1 MASVPIL
8 CSDFRGIHRGSV
20 KLLVVTNA
28 LASEQ
33 PMSDATP
40 GLSLRESSQVAS
52 YERLIRLAGEIGREP
67 DLDGLLYKILEK
79 SRPWLGAEACSI
91 FLEDKKTGELCIH
104 SAFGESA
111 PHLNEVRIPAGVGIV
126 GHAMESMQV
135 IRVDDVSKDP
145 RFYSQVD
152 KKTGWITKALIAAPL
167 LDGNS
172 CLGVIEFLNP
182 VDKQHFSAEDE
193 RMVEYFAW
201 LVSASLVR
209 IKSNAA
215 ALERAQVQRDLDLAR
230 DMQTG
235 ILPTQFPQAGEYKD
249 LDLYAALDPAT
260 EVSGDLYDFF
270 PSDDGRLFFL
280 VGDVAGKGVAAGL
293 FMAITRTLIRSTAR
307 QIKSPTEILKQ
318 VNQQLYPEN
327 NAMLFVTIILGIYDP
342 LTGEIDY
349 AKGGHNPAIHLTGL
363 GQCEYDSPGGQPL
376 GVFGDADFAPARK
389 TLHPGQT
396 FFIYT
401 DGITEAMNEGHLQ
414 YGEDRLKRAIES
426 CRGESAK
433 AMIQHVLS
441 DVREFVAGAEQS
453 DDITVLAL
461 RRA

>member
-1 MASVPIL
+1 MPHETSSPSP
-8 CSDFRGIHRGSV
+8 SDLGS
-20 KLLVVTNA
+20 A
-28 LASEQ
+28 
-33 PMSDATP
+33 
-40 GLSLRESSQVAS
+40 AS
-52 YERLIRLAGEIGREP
+52 YQRLILLAGEIGSEP
-67 DLDGLLYKILEK
+67 ELDGLLYKILEK

-104 SAFGESA
+104 SAYGESS

-126 GHAMESMQV
+126 GHAMETRQV
-135 IRVDDVSKDP
+135 IRVDDVTTDP
-145 RFYSQVD
+145 RFYTKVD
-152 KKTGWITKALIAAPL
+152 KTTGWVTKALIAAPL
-167 LDGNS
+167 LDGSS

-182 VDKQHFSAEDE
+182 VDKPHFSPEDE

-215 ALERAQVQRDLDLAR
+215 AIERAQVQRDLDLAR

-235 ILPTQFPQAGEYKD
+235 ILPTQFPSADEYVG

-270 PSDDGRLFFL
+270 PSDDGKLFFL

-307 QIKSPTEILKQ
+307 QHQDPTEILRQ
-318 VNQQLYPEN
+318 VNSQLYPEN
-327 NAMLFVTIILGIYDP
+327 NAMLFVTIILGVYDP
-342 LTGEIDY
+342 NSGNITY
-349 AKGGHNPAIHLTGL
+349 AKGGHNPGIHINKEG
-363 GQCEYDSPGGQPL
+363 CAYDAPGGQPL
-376 GVFGDADFAPARK
+376 GVFGNAEFVLAHKELDKGD
-389 TLHPGQT
+389 L

-401 DGITEAMNEGHLQ
+401 DGITEAMNEGHMQ
-414 YGEDRLKRAIES
+414 YGEDRLKNAIEA
-426 CRGESAK
+426 CNTASAK
-433 AMIQHVLS
+433 SIIDHVLA
-441 DVREFVAGAEQS
+441 DVRAFVGEAEQS

-461 RRA
+461 RRN